1 MSSDTSDTLSTTST
15 TSDTSDITS
24 DELQQELEEA
34 VVQCLSIKHIHDDIL
49 EEIARLKENMA
60 DTIYVVD
67 EQNEQDLDI
76 ILDELYQSALQ
87 QVEATGYHSFGPM
100 LLSMLN
106 KTEFKYSTSIL

>member
-1 MSSDTSDTLSTTST
+1 MSSDMSDTSDTLSTTS
-15 TSDTSDITS
+15 DTSDTS
-24 DELQQELEEA
+24 DELQQDLEEA
-34 VVQCLSIKHIHDDIL
+34 IVQCISIKNIHDNIL

-87 QVEATGYHSFGPM
+87 QVEATGHHSFGPM